1 MKSHIYADN
10 AATTKLSEK
19 AMEAMLPW
27 LTDEYGNASQSY
39 AFSRKPK
46 QALGEARAIIAEC
59 IGAAPEEIYF
69 TSGGTESNNWVIR
82 NANLN
87 NGKKSGIITSSIEHH
102 AVLNACKFEE
112 EYRGRK
118 VQLLPVSK
126 DALINPDDLIHAV
139 SPEDGLVSVMLANN
153 EVGTIEPVKYL
164 AEIAHEKGLLFHSDA
179 VQAIGHI
186 PVNVNELGVDFLSS
200 SAHKFNGPKGIGF
213 LYIKKGVTIPSL
225 FSGGKQES
233 GMRAGTEN
241 IAAIA
246 GMAAALAENV
256 EEMQVIQERIS
267 QLESLLLTK
276 LDLLSVDYVRN
287 GTPNHIPGNIS
298 LSFKENDGEAI
309 MHRLDLMGISIATGS
324 ACDSKNTQISHVL
337 KAMGME
343 DTSAKG
349 TIRISLGR
357 YNTTE
362 DVSSIAAA
370 LQKVLSQH

>member
-19 AMEAMLPW
+19 ALEAMLPW
-27 LTDEYGNASQSY
+27 LTGEYGNASQPY

-46 QALGEARAIIAEC
+46 QALQDSRAIIAEC

-87 NGKKSGIITSSIEHH
+87 NREKSGIITSSIEHH

-126 DALINPDDLIHAV
+126 DALINPDDLIHTI

-153 EVGTIEPVKYL
+153 EVGTIEPVKHL

-186 PVNVNELGVDFLSS
+186 PVNVKELGVDFLSS

-213 LYIKKGVTIPSL
+213 LYVKKGVTIPSL
-225 FSGGKQES
+225 ISGGKQES

-241 IAAIA
+241 VAAIS

-256 EEMQVIQERIS
+256 QEINTV
-267 QLESLLLTK
+267 QEKLIELESF
-276 LDLLSVDYVRN
+276 LLSSLDSLGVKYVRN
-287 GTPNHIPGNIS
+287 GYHNHIPGNIS
-298 LSFKENDGEAI
+298 LSFSSLEGEAI
-309 MHRLDLMGISIATGS
+309 MHRMDLMGISISTGS

-337 KAMGME
+337 KAMGTR
-343 DTSAKG
+343 DVLARG
-349 TIRISLGR
+349 TVRISLGK
-357 YNTTE
+357 YNTID
-362 DVSSIAAA
+362 DVGAIASSLRKI
-370 LQKVLSQH
+370 VI

>member
-59 IGAAPEEIYF
+59 IGAVPDEIYF

-82 NANLN
+82 NANLC
-87 NGKKSGIITSSIEHH
+87 NGEKNGIITSSIEHH

-126 DALINPDDLIHAV
+126 DALINPDDLIHV
-139 SPEDGLVSVMLANN
+139 ISPEDGLVSVMLANN
-153 EVGTIEPVKYL
+153 EVGTIEPVKHL

-179 VQAIGHI
+179 VQALGHI
-186 PVNVNELGVDFLSS
+186 PVNVKELGVDFLSS

-213 LYIKKGVTIPSL
+213 LYIKNGVTIPSL
-225 FSGGKQES
+225 ISGGKQER

-246 GMAAALAENV
+246 GMAAALVENA
-256 EEMQVIQERIS
+256 EEMQETRERIS

-276 LDLLSVDYVRN
+276 LDSLGVVYVRN

-298 LSFKENDGEAI
+298 LSFKGKDGEAI

-337 KAMGME
+337 KAMRMDE
-343 DTSAKG
+343 VFAKG
-349 TIRISLGR
+349 TVRISLGR
-357 YNTTE
+357 YNTE
-362 DVSSIAAA
+362 EEVSTIAAA
-370 LQKVLSQH
+370 LQKVLS